1 MITSFR
7 KAGLIGQSVVLL
19 AGTALAS
26 AALSQTVADNDIPTT
41 GLNIPANLQIFGKR
55 DPNVRKPTA
64 LVNETVIT
72 GTDVDQRVAL
82 ALAGNT
88 VKLSEADR
96 EQLRLQV
103 LSSLI
108 DETLQIQE
116 AKSREI
122 TVTGSEIDQSFG
134 RIAKNFKKSVPEMR
148 AYLRDIGSSERS
160 LKRQIEAELAWNRYL
175 RRRIEPLV
183 NVGDEEVASIIK
195 RLEAAKGTTEFH
207 VREIY
212 LAATPEREQV
222 IFSEARSLM
231 QDIQQGKRTFDQV
244 ALDRSDASTRAKAG
258 DLGWVRATVLPETL
272 AQAATQMQIG
282 QIAGPIAVPGGFSL
296 LALVDKR
303 QVLTADIRD
312 ARLSLRQVSMTFPAG
327 TTQASAA
334 AKVAEFAAMTQSI
347 HGCGGVAK
355 AAATLGAEVVD
366 SDSTRIRDLPQQLQQ
381 VIIGMQIG
389 ESTPPFGSPED
400 GVRALV
406 LCGRDEPQGNL
417 VPGMEQ
423 MRSQMEAQAV
433 NLRAEHKLRDLRR
446 DAIVEYR

>member
-1 MITSFR
+1 MSI
-7 KAGLIGQSVVLL
+7 L
-19 AGTALAS
+19 AVAALAS
-26 AALSQTVADNDIPTT
+26 GALAQTVQDNDVPTT

-72 GTDVDQRVAL
+72 GTDVDQRMAL
-82 ALAGNT
+82 VLANNT
-88 VKLSEADR
+88 VKLSDADR

-103 LSSLI
+103 LSTLI

-116 AKSREI
+116 AKARDI
-122 TVTGSEIDQSFG
+122 KVTASEIDQSFG
-134 RIAKNFKKSVPEMR
+134 RIAQNFKKSVPDMR
-148 AYLRDIGSSERS
+148 AYLRGIGSSERS

-183 NVGDEEVASIIK
+183 NVGDEEVASIIS

-212 LAATPEREQV
+212 LAAPAEREQE
-222 IFSEARSLM
+222 IFSEARALM
-231 QDIQQGKRTFDQV
+231 QDIQQGKRSFDQV

-258 DLGWVRATVLPETL
+258 DLGWVRASVLPETL
-272 AQAATQMQIG
+272 AQAANQMQIG

-303 QVLTADIRD
+303 QVLTADARD
-312 ARLSLRQVSMTFPAG
+312 AKLNLRQISMIFPAG
-327 TTQASAA
+327 TTQANAT
-334 AKVAEFAAMTQSI
+334 AKVAEFAAMTQAI
-347 HGCGGVAK
+347 HGCGDVTK

-366 SDSTRIRDLPQQLQQ
+366 NDTTRIRDLPQQLQK
-381 VIIGMQIG
+381 VILGLQIG
-389 ESTPPFGSPED
+389 ESTPPFGSVED
-400 GVRALV
+400 GIRALV
-406 LCGRDEPQGNL
+406 LCGRDEPQAGQL
-417 VPGMEQ
+417 PGVEQ

>member
-1 MITSFR
+1 MSI
-7 KAGLIGQSVVLL
+7 L
-19 AGTALAS
+19 AVAALAS
-26 AALSQTVADNDIPTT
+26 GALAQTVQDNDVPTT

-64 LVNETVIT
+64 LVNETVMT
-72 GTDVDQRVAL
+72 GTDVDQRMAL
-82 ALAGNT
+82 VLANNT
-88 VKLSEADR
+88 VKLSDADR

-103 LSSLI
+103 LSTLI

-116 AKSREI
+116 AKARDI
-122 TVTGSEIDQSFG
+122 KVTASEIDQSFG
-134 RIAKNFKKSVPEMR
+134 RIAQNFKKSVPDMR
-148 AYLRDIGSSERS
+148 AYLRGIGSSERS

-183 NVGDEEVASIIK
+183 NVGDEEVASIIS

-212 LAATPEREQV
+212 LAAPAEREQE
-222 IFSEARSLM
+222 IFSEARALM
-231 QDIQQGKRTFDQV
+231 QDIQQGKRSFDQV

-258 DLGWVRATVLPETL
+258 DLGWVRASVLPETL
-272 AQAATQMQIG
+272 AQAANQMQIG

-303 QVLTADIRD
+303 QVLTADARD
-312 ARLSLRQVSMTFPAG
+312 AKLNLRQISMIFPAG
-327 TTQASAA
+327 TTQANAT
-334 AKVAEFAAMTQSI
+334 AKVAEFAAMTQAI
-347 HGCGGVAK
+347 HGCGDVTK

-366 SDSTRIRDLPQQLQQ
+366 NDTTRIRDLPQQLQK
-381 VIIGMQIG
+381 VILGLQIG
-389 ESTPPFGSPED
+389 ESTPPFGSVED
-400 GVRALV
+400 GIRALV
-406 LCGRDEPQGNL
+406 LCGRDEPQAGQL
-417 VPGMEQ
+417 PGVEQ

>member
-1 MITSFR
+1 MTVFG
-7 KAGLIGQSVVLL
+7 KAGLIGKSMGIVAV
-19 AGTALAS
+19 AALAS
-26 AALSQTVADNDIPTT
+26 GALSQTVADSDVPST

-72 GTDVDQRVAL
+72 GTDVDQRMAL
-82 ALAGNT
+82 VLANNS
-88 VKLSEADR
+88 VKLSDADR

-103 LSSLI
+103 LSTLI

-116 AKSREI
+116 AKARDI
-122 TVTGSEIDQSFG
+122 KVTGTEIDQSFG
-134 RIAKNFKKSVPEMR
+134 RIAQNFKKSVPDMR
-148 AYLRDIGSSERS
+148 AYLRGIGSSERS

-183 NVGDEEVASIIK
+183 NVGDEEVASIIS

-212 LAATPEREQV
+212 LSAPPEREQE
-222 IFSEARSLM
+222 IFSEARALM
-231 QDIQQGKRTFDQV
+231 QDIQQGKRNFDQV

-258 DLGWVRATVLPETL
+258 DLGWVRASVLPETL
-272 AQAATQMQIG
+272 AQAANQMQIG

-303 QVLTADIRD
+303 QVLTADARD
-312 ARLSLRQVSMTFPAG
+312 AKLNLRQVSMTFPEG
-327 TTQASAA
+327 TTQANATS
-334 AKVAEFAAMTQSI
+334 KVAEFAAMIQSI
-347 HGCGGVAK
+347 HGCGDVTK
-355 AAATLGAEVVD
+355 AAAALGAEVVD
-366 SDSTRIRDLPQQLQQ
+366 NDTTRIRDLPQQLQK
-381 VIIGMQIG
+381 VILGLQIG
-389 ESTPPFGSPED
+389 ESTPPFGSVED
-400 GVRALV
+400 GIRALV
-406 LCGRDEPQGNL
+406 LCGRDEPQAGQL
-417 VPGMEQ
+417 PGIEQ

>member
-1 MITSFR
+1 MTVFDR
-7 KAGLIGQSVVLL
+7 AGLIGKSMGIVAV
-19 AGTALAS
+19 AALAS
-26 AALSQTVADNDIPTT
+26 GALSQTVADSDVPST

-72 GTDVDQRVAL
+72 GTDVDQRMAL
-82 ALAGNT
+82 VLANNS
-88 VKLSEADR
+88 VKLSDADR

-103 LSSLI
+103 LSTLI

-116 AKSREI
+116 AKARDI
-122 TVTGSEIDQSFG
+122 KVTGTEIDQSFG
-134 RIAKNFKKSVPEMR
+134 RIAQNFKKSVPDMR
-148 AYLRDIGSSERS
+148 AYLRGIGSSERS

-183 NVGDEEVASIIK
+183 NVGDEEVASIIS

-212 LAATPEREQV
+212 LSAPPEREQE
-222 IFSEARSLM
+222 IFSEARALM
-231 QDIQQGKRTFDQV
+231 QDIQQGKRNFDQV

-258 DLGWVRATVLPETL
+258 DLGWVRASVLPETL
-272 AQAATQMQIG
+272 AQAANQMQIG

-303 QVLTADIRD
+303 QVLTADARD
-312 ARLSLRQVSMTFPAG
+312 AKLNLRQVSMTFPEG
-327 TTQASAA
+327 TTQANATS
-334 AKVAEFAAMTQSI
+334 KVAEFAAMIQSI
-347 HGCGGVAK
+347 HGCGDVTK
-355 AAATLGAEVVD
+355 AAAALGAEVVD
-366 SDSTRIRDLPQQLQQ
+366 NDTTRIRDLPQQLQK
-381 VIIGMQIG
+381 VILGLQIG
-389 ESTPPFGSPED
+389 ESTPPFGSVED
-400 GVRALV
+400 GIRALV
-406 LCGRDEPQGNL
+406 LCGRDEPQAGQL
-417 VPGMEQ
+417 PGIEQ